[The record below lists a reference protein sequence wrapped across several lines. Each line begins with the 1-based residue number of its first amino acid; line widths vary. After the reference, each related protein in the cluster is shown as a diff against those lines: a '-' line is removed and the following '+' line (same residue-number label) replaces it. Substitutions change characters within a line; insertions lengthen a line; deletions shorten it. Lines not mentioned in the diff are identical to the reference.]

1 MKNICHFF
9 TDREG
14 ALYCYDTSSNSVFQ
28 VDKLMKSIISGQ
40 KKEELL
46 KLWSSEEVEK
56 AFIDFSSLQARGFFT
71 EKNLQTEINKTYDFD
86 NINLLSTSLMVSSD
100 CNMRCIY
107 CFNDGGT
114 KPEDSD
120 QVMSFEVAKQAIDYL
135 VNNSEKEE
143 IGCDFFGGEPLYNYK
158 LIKHVVEYCK
168 TYTSKKWIFS
178 LITNGTI
185 LNDEIIEMFKE
196 NCFHIVVSYDS
207 ILQNEQR
214 PSRCGKNL
222 VPVIRDNII
231 KLRDILPRTEISIRC
246 ILTHNMCAHIKDIIE
261 EAKELGVRVLF
272 GPVTLEES
280 NPLNLTDDDY
290 AKYINIIENELVKNY
305 SEEKYDLVTGITS
318 LSAIILQLI
327 TGRKKYYSCGV
338 GTDQVGISATGKIY
352 PCHRFIGINELEMGD
367 IYTGIDKKLYGKYTS
382 RFVDNINPCKT
393 CWAKY
398 LCGGGCAHES
408 YTYNNDLFSPNTKR
422 CDLTKNEIE
431 IALKIYAEAM
441 KNGEQEK
448 LEKIAQVIGNNSVA
462 NAHIHNSHEVV

>member
-1 MKNICHFF
+1 MNIAICDDSAQARNDILFHIKCN
-9 TDREG
+9 G
-14 ALYCYDTSSNSVFQ
+14 IDTSRVERTQYDSAEVLLDSYFHGKRYDIIFLDVEMNG
-28 VDKLMKSIISGQ
+28 ISG
-40 KKEELL
+40 
-46 KLWSSEEVEK
+46 VD
-56 AFIDFSSLQARGFFT
+56 AG
-71 EKNLQTEINKTYDFD
+71 
-86 NINLLSTSLMVSSD
+86 
-100 CNMRCIY
+100 
-107 CFNDGGT
+107 
-114 KPEDSD
+114 
-120 QVMSFEVAKQAIDYL
+120 
-135 VNNSEKEE
+135 
-143 IGCDFFGGEPLYNYK
+143 
-158 LIKHVVEYCK
+158 IKIRK
-168 TYTSKKWIFS
+168 
-178 LITNGTI
+178 
-185 LNDEIIEMFKE
+185 
-196 NCFHIVVSYDS
+196 YDS
-207 ILQNEQR
+207 
-214 PSRCGKNL
+214 K
-222 VPVIRDNII
+222 VIIIFISSYPKYAIPAYDCEAFYFIVKPIDSNKFTRVMNKAIEKYKVLHQFYII
-231 KLRDILPRTEISIRC
+231 KNRGEVKKL
-246 ILTHNMCAHIKDIIE
+246 AIE